1 MSIFTSVGVEN
12 LQLRNGSTGFNKLD
26 RFFNTVAEADAAVA
40 GGSYT
45 PDPNVT
51 NGVLIAD
58 VGFAVYNFET
68 NTFDAV
74 AFNQLTAEAVMA
86 AKINEQTSALA
97 STIGQASDGLITEKG
112 LRITA
117 DSALSTRLDAL
128 EADDTTQTAL
138 DAETAARTSA
148 DTTLQANIDAE
159 ATTRGTADT
168 TLQTNIDTE
177 ASTRESADDVLT
189 AAKHLSLIHI

>member
-26 RFFNTVAEADAAVA
+26 RFFNTIAEADAAVA

-45 PDPNVT
+45 PDPTVT

-58 VGFAVYNFET
+58 VGFAVYNFDT

-86 AKINEQTSALA
+86 AKINEQTAALA
-97 STIGQASDGLITEKG
+97 ATIGQASDGLI
-112 LRITA
+112 
-117 DSALSTRLDAL
+117 S
-128 EADDTTQTAL
+128 
-138 DAETAARTSA
+138 
-148 DTTLQANIDAE
+148 
-159 ATTRGTADT
+159 
-168 TLQTNIDTE
+168 
-177 ASTRESADDVLT
+177 
-189 AAKHLSLIHI
+189 

>member
-45 PDPNVT
+45 PDPTVT

-58 VGFAVYNFET
+58 VGFAIYNFDT

-74 AFNQLTAEAVMA
+74 AFNQLTAETVMA
-86 AKINEQTSALA
+86 AKINESTAALA
-97 STIGQASDGLITEKG
+97 ATIGQASDGLISEERTANCRRLCTEHPPG
-112 LRITA
+112 YPGSR
-117 DSALSTRLDAL
+117 RHY
-128 EADDTTQTAL
+128 
-138 DAETAARTSA
+138 
-148 DTTLQANIDAE
+148 
-159 ATTRGTADT
+159 
-168 TLQTNIDTE
+168 TNCTGC
-177 ASTRESADDVLT
+177 
-189 AAKHLSLIHI
+189 

>member
-168 TLQTNIDTE
+168 PVSYTHLTLPTKRI
-177 ASTRESADDVLT
+177 V
-189 AAKHLSLIHI
+189 

>member
-1 MSIFTSVGVEN
+1 MTIFTSVGVEN

-45 PDPNVT
+45 PDPTVT

-58 VGFAVYNFET
+58 VGFAIYNFDT
-68 NTFDAV
+68 NTFDPV
-74 AFNQLTAEAVMA
+74 AFDQLTAETVIA
-86 AKINEQTSALA
+86 AKINEQTAALA
-97 STIGQASDGLITEKG
+97 ATIGQASDGLITEKG

-138 DAETAARTSA
+138 DAETAARTAA
-148 DTTLQANIDAE
+148 DTTLQ
-159 ATTRGTADT
+159 G
-168 TLQTNIDTE
+168 
-177 ASTRESADDVLT
+177 
-189 AAKHLSLIHI
+189 KH